1 MGQPNNNPFNKIKC
15 TGGSD
20 VVVAQPG
27 NGGISIVQ
35 GANTLFTLPFNWFL
49 PVNIY
54 QYKEFYL
61 QPNTSPS
68 TGANSMQLEACNTTN
83 DNGEDS
89 AVIIIVEYPDY
100 DVSNEQVH
108 TDEKYIKYVYPIGG
122 QEMNIG
128 KIMMLTGT
136 NKAGAGWDLLSSPG
150 GMLLYNPHPNFAVK
164 VKVLILA

>member
-20 VVVAQPG
+20 IIVATPA
-27 NGGISIVQ
+27 NGISIVQ
-35 GANTLFTLPFNWFL
+35 GANTLFNLPFNWVL

-61 QPNTSPS
+61 QANTSPS
-68 TGANSMQLEACNTTN
+68 TGANAMQLEACNTTN

-89 AVIIIVEYPDY
+89 AVIIMVEYPDY
-100 DVSNEQVH
+100 DVSNDQVP
-108 TDEKYIKYVYPIGG
+108 TVEKYIHYTYPVGG
-122 QEMNIG
+122 QQMNIG
-128 KIMMLTGT
+128 QIMMLTGT

-150 GMLLYNPHPNFAVK
+150 GMVLENPHSNFAVK